1 MDPPVTAD
9 ELGRTAAVMESLAI
23 GAILLDQK
31 SRVIHVNELAAIILG
46 IEAAQ
51 IIGQLFNTLECTTP
65 HYLQI
70 CEAVSRITEYPA
82 DEQQAEVALHVR
94 GREHNYLLRQSALHA
109 NDGELLGVLILF
121 HDLTH
126 LRDKDRARTNLVAS
140 LSHELKTP
148 LTALSLAVELLK
160 RSAQDEK
167 QREIVDS
174 IVEEV
179 LRIRDLSDG
188 LVSAVRGETAS
199 IAVRSI
205 NLDLG
210 RMATSVVK
218 SFLLAAGQK
227 AIRLKMQAEH
237 GLLCYGDP
245 IKLSWV
251 LSTLINNALW
261 CTPEG
266 GEINVC
272 ALREA
277 SRLRLRVSDTAP
289 GMPPDIADTIFE
301 RGVQWIQENSS
312 SGAEALGLEIAK
324 EIVEAHG
331 GRIFA
336 ESSARGNVFI
346 VDLPFA

>member
-1 MDPPVTAD
+1 MGSPVTAD
-9 ELGRTAAVMESLAI
+9 ELSRTAAVMESLAI
-23 GAILLDQK
+23 GAILLDPR
-31 SRVIHVNELAAIILG
+31 SRVVHVNELAAIILG

-51 IIGQLFNTLECTTP
+51 IVGRSLNGLECTHP
-65 HYLQI
+65 HYQQI
-70 CEAVSRITEYPA
+70 CKAVNRITEYPA
-82 DEQQAEVALHVR
+82 DEQQAEIDLHVR
-94 GREHNYLLRQSALHA
+94 GREHNYLLRQSALHT

-126 LRDKDRARTNLVAS
+126 LRDKERARTNLIAS

-179 LRIRDLSDG
+179 SRIRVLSDG

-199 IAVRSI
+199 IAVKSI

-210 RMATSVVK
+210 KMTGSVVK

-227 AIRLKMQAEH
+227 AIRLKMHVEH

-245 IKLSWV
+245 LKLSWV
-251 LSTLINNALW
+251 LSTLIHNALW
-261 CTPEG
+261 CTPDG
-266 GEINVC
+266 GEVIVC
-272 ALREA
+272 ALKEA
-277 SRLRLRVSDTAP
+277 SRLRLRVLDTGP
-289 GMPPDIADTIFE
+289 GMPPDIANTIFE
-301 RGVQWIQENSS
+301 RGVQWTPENSG
-312 SGAEALGLEIAK
+312 SGTEALGLEIAK

-336 ESSARGNVFI
+336 EGSARGSVFT
-346 VDLPFA
+346 VDLPLA